1 MFCGSAISLI
11 DWRNSSTVLTHDNNK
26 SRSLTDPLFF
36 RTPCLPPPHLEPLLP
51 LLLRRR
57 PPAKPP
63 GHSLARSRRAQ
74 TLALAAAQ
82 HASETVRRSSTL
94 SARGGIRLAIAS
106 RTPAHSLRLTRAHHQ
121 LGHLTA
127 GQHLYLAGLRLF
139 SLSPNVAL
147 GFAVCTCALLFCELG
162 VGFLL
167 TGLLRDGAGGGDPV
181 VGLGV

>member
-1 MFCGSAISLI
+1 MFCDSAISLI
-11 DWRNSSTVLTHDNNK
+11 DWRNSSTVLPNDNK

-36 RTPCLPPPHLEPLLP
+36 RTPCLPSTHLEPLLP

-63 GHSLARSRRAQ
+63 RHSLARSRRAQ

-106 RTPAHSLRLTRAHHQ
+106 RTPAHSLRLARADHQ
-121 LGHLTA
+121 LRHLTTS
-127 GQHLYLAGLRLF
+127 QHLHLAGLRLF
-139 SLSPNVAL
+139 SLSPNVSF
-147 GFAVCTCALLFCELG
+147 GFAVCTRSLLLRELG
-162 VGFLL
+162 IGFFFS
-167 TGLLRDGAGGGDPV
+167 GLLRDGAGGGDPV